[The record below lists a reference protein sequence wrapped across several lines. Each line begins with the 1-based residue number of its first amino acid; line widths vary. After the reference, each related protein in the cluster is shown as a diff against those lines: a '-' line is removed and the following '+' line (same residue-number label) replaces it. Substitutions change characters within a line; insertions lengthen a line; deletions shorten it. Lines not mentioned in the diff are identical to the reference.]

1 MLMLLTFLSLLLFS
15 NGLTF
20 RPDTSILYSRIGII
34 ILFYSVFSAYN
45 SFFLVYLEKGVG
57 LYGGLFNITAITQSF
72 QIFIIFISILILLM
86 TAFYPRKRY
95 IGESVSIVDT
105 LFKKA
110 KEYISIINK
119 ISEQF
124 TIIEYALIVIFTVSG
139 ATLLISSGDLGSIYL
154 CIELQSFSLYIISS
168 LHRNSE
174 SATGSA
180 LTYFLLGGL
189 SSCFILLGIAL
200 IYANSGLTN
209 LDGLYTIISDSEKYA
224 YYSNWYNHT
233 YFFYSLLLISVGLLF
248 KIAAAPFH
256 WWSPDVYDGVPTIVT
271 TFIAILGKIAILI
284 LFLELVHYTSSLF
297 YSTTQFYSWT
307 TSLSMSCFFSLL
319 IGTILGL
326 SQARIKRLLAY
337 STISHIG
344 FILLALIVHT
354 LDSYQAF
361 LFYIIQY
368 ILTNFNAFMI
378 IIAMGFNLYLYYT
391 NTAEFNNLSEK
402 NNSPIQ
408 LINQLKG
415 YFMINPSL
423 SLCLVITMFSFI
435 GLPPL
440 VGFFGKLMVLTTA
453 LDNGKILLVLV
464 AVLSSVI
471 GAVYYL
477 NVIKTIYFENPEYKK
492 SYIYVDISL
501 SNVFSI
507 TLSILNL
514 AIVLFILIPDE
525 LLNLCDL
532 LSLVCH
538 SANNI

>member
-1 MLMLLTFLSLLLFS
+1 MLLTFLSFLLFS
-15 NGLTF
+15 NGLTI

-34 ILFYSVFSAYN
+34 IVFYSLLFALT
-45 SFFLVYLEKGVG
+45 SFHITYLEKGIG
-57 LYGGLFNITAITQSF
+57 LYGGLFNITAINQSF
-72 QIFIIFISILILLM
+72 QIFIFIISLLILLM
-86 TAFYPRKRY
+86 TAFYPRKKY
-95 IGESVSIVDT
+95 IDDSVSMLEII
-105 LFKKA
+105 FKKR
-110 KEYISIINK
+110 KQYVSIINK
-119 ISEQF
+119 MSEQF
-124 TIIEYALIVIFTVSG
+124 TIIEYALIILFVISG
-139 ATLLISSGDLGSIYL
+139 ATLLISSADLGSIYL

-174 SATGSA
+174 SSTGSA

-209 LDGLYTIISDSEKYA
+209 LDGIYSIISDSEKYT
-224 YYSNWYNHT
+224 YYSAWYNQT

-284 LFLELVHYTSSLF
+284 LFLELVQYTSCLL
-297 YSTTQFYSWT
+297 YSNIQFYSWT
-307 TSLSMSCFFSLL
+307 TSLSMSCFFSLT

-344 FILLALIVHT
+344 FILLSLIVHT

-368 ILTNFNAFMI
+368 ILTNLNVFMI
-378 IIAMGFNLYLYYT
+378 LIAMGFSLYLFYT
-391 NTAEFNNLSEK
+391 NNVEFNNLSEK

-415 YFMINPSL
+415 FFTVNPTL

-440 VGFFGKLMVLTTA
+440 VGFFGKLMVLTSA

-464 AVLSSVI
+464 AVFTSVI

-477 NVIKTIYFENPEYKK
+477 SVIKTIYFENPEYIK
-492 SYIYVDISL
+492 SYTYVDISL
-501 SNVFSI
+501 SNIFSI
-507 TLSILNL
+507 TLGILNL
-514 AIVLFILIPDE
+514 MVVLFIIIPDE
-525 LLNLCDL
+525 ILNLCDL
-532 LSLVCH
+532 LSLISF
-538 SANNI
+538 SASNI